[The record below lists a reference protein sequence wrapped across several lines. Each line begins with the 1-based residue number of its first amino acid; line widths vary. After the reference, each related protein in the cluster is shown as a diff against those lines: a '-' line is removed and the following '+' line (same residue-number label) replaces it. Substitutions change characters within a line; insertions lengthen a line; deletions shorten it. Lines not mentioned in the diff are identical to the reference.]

1 MSQTPISREGFR
13 DFLGELQD
21 HLIQLRE
28 EGVRAIEIDPALV
41 KNLGRSPAAPPPVMA
56 ATASPVLSSGPER
69 WVLAVRDD
77 ATAGR
82 VVWRICADG
91 ASYAGDAGALLRSIL
106 SAAGFTLSGEPSA
119 SCPSAGYTLTIA
131 FGMRAFQAACAN
143 PRALFD
149 RQRGLVI
156 DSPSGRLLGTYAPPD
171 LLPNNVPLK
180 KVVWT
185 DVKAAMAACG
195 LGAH

>member
-28 EGVRAIEIDPALV
+28 EGTRAVEIDAALV
-41 KNLGRSPAAPPPVMA
+41 KNLSRPPSSAPPVQAAPAGPAV
-56 ATASPVLSSGPER
+56 SSGPER

-77 ATAGR
+77 ALAGR

-91 ASYAGDAGALLRSIL
+91 ASYAGEAGALLRSIL
-106 SAAGFTLSGEPSA
+106 SAAGFTLAGEPSDA
-119 SCPSAGYTLTIA
+119 IPSSGFALTIA
-131 FGMRAFQAACAN
+131 FGMRAFQSACAN

-149 RQRGLVI
+149 RQRGQVI
-156 DSPSGRLLGTYAPPD
+156 DSPSGKLLGTYAPPD

-185 DVKAAMAACG
+185 DVKTAMAACN
-195 LGAH
+195 LGAR

>member
-1 MSQTPISREGFR
+1 MSQPPISREGFR
-13 DFLGELQD
+13 EFLGELQD

-28 EGVRAIEIDPALV
+28 EGTRAVEIDPALV
-41 KNLGRSPAAPPPVMA
+41 KNLSRPPAATPVPAAPA
-56 ATASPVLSSGPER
+56 APAVTAGPER

-77 ATAGR
+77 AVAGR

-91 ASYAGDAGALLRSIL
+91 ASYAGEAGALLRSIL

-119 SCPSAGYTLTIA
+119 AIPASGYALSIA

-149 RQRGLVI
+149 RQRGQVI
-156 DSPSGRLLGTYAPPD
+156 DTPSGKLVGTYAPPD

-180 KVVWT
+180 KVVWA

-195 LGAH
+195 IGAR